1 MQWLLVLA
9 GPASWPVVFVLAL
22 LMSRGVDGGWV
33 GMAVMF
39 TGLGVILL
47 IHVIAPLSLV
57 TSAVRRRRAGTGV
70 GKLVISGLCYY
81 GLVAVVALLL
91 SGPSE
96 LWSDSCEVLSALFRV
111 G

>member
-9 GPASWPVVFVLAL
+9 GPACWPVVFVFAL
-22 LMSRGVDGGWV
+22 LMAYGVDGGWV

-47 IHVIAPLSLV
+47 IHVIAPISLI
-57 TSAVRRRRAGTGV
+57 TTAVRRRRARAEV

-91 SGPSE
+91 SGPGE
-96 LWSDSCEVLSALFRV
+96 LWHDSVVVLKALFRV
-111 G
+111 R